1 MSYEE
6 AFEEGFEDMMNRK
19 PSLDKICKFI
29 GYDPKYSLD
38 DIIKRMIEYY
48 EN

>member
-1 MSYEE
+1 
-6 AFEEGFEDMMNRK
+6 MNRK
-19 PSLDKICKFI
+19 PSLDKIRRFI